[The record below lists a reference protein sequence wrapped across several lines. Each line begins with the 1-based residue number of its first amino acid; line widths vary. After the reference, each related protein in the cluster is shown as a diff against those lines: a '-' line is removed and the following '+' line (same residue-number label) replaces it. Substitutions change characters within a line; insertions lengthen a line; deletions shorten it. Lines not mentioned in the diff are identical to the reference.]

1 MRVTAAVMEERSGA
15 FKLDSLELDAPRP
28 DEVLVK
34 ITATGI
40 CHTDLHARDG
50 YFAMPY
56 PAVYGHEGAGVV
68 ASVGTAV
75 EHLAAGDHVV
85 ISFPWCGECEQ
96 CRAEQR
102 SYCRR
107 GRELKSG
114 GARADGSLTMRRNGA
129 PVYGGF
135 FQQSSFATYALAP
148 ARDAVKVRHD
158 AALEFLGPLG
168 CGLQT
173 GAGAVLNV
181 MQPEAGKS
189 FAVFG
194 AGSVGLAGLMAAK
207 LAGCDPIIA
216 VDIRANRMEL
226 ARSLGATHTID
237 NARDEAVAAI
247 CDITRGGAHF
257 TLETSAVP
265 AVFRQAVDCLLTRGT
280 CVLAGSARR
289 GTEVAFEMSTLQ
301 AGRTVRGVVQG
312 DSRPDQFIPQ
322 LVDLFIAG
330 RFPIDRLVTFYDF
343 AEIDRAAADAVDG
356 TTIKPVLRMPQ

>member
-1 MRVTAAVMEERSGA
+1 MRVTAAVMEEKSSA
-15 FKLDSLELDAPRP
+15 FKLDSLELDTPRP

-56 PAVYGHEGAGVV
+56 PAVYGHEGAGIV
-68 ASVGTAV
+68 AAVGSAV
-75 EHLAAGDHVV
+75 EYLVAGDHVV
-85 ISFPWCGECEQ
+85 MSFPWCGGCEH
-96 CRAEQR
+96 CREDRR

-107 GRELKSG
+107 GRELKSS
-114 GARADGSLTMRRNGA
+114 GARADGSTTMRRNRA
-129 PVYGGF
+129 PVYGSF
-135 FQQSSFATYALAP
+135 FQQSSFATYALTT
-148 ARDAVKVRHD
+148 ARNAVKVRRD
-158 AALEFLGPLG
+158 APIEFLGPLG

-189 FAVFG
+189 FVVFG

-207 LAGCDPIIA
+207 LARCEPIIA
-216 VDIRANRMEL
+216 VDIRANRLQL

-237 NARDEAVAAI
+237 NVREDAVATI
-247 CDITRGGAHF
+247 REITGGGVHF
-257 TLETSAVP
+257 ALETSALP

-280 CVLAGSARR
+280 CVLVGSARR
-289 GTEVAFEMSTLQ
+289 GVEVSFEMSTLQ
-301 AGRTVRGVVQG
+301 AGRIVRGVIQG
-312 DSRPDQFIPQ
+312 DSRPDLFIPH
-322 LVDLFIAG
+322 LVDLFVAG

-343 AEIDRAAADAVDG
+343 ASINQAVADAVNG
-356 TTIKPVLRMPQ
+356 RTIKPVLRMPQ